1 MTRVFRFLLLGASVA
16 FAGSFTTTLLA
27 QAQAPSKAPATII
40 LKGAPSGGVKFT
52 HAAHEKLTKCETC
65 HHASK
70 PEMPNKTPQQAC
82 TDCHTKT
89 VAAPMKTNVR
99 AAFHDPMAKKGTCI
113 DCHMKE
119 SAAGKKAPTKC
130 AECHKKE
137 NV

>member
-16 FAGSFTTTLLA
+16 FAGAFTATVM
-27 QAQAPSKAPATII
+27 AQAPSKAPATII
-40 LKGAPSGGVKFT
+40 LKGAPTGGVKFT

-70 PEMPNKTPQQAC
+70 PEMPNKTEFQAC
-82 TDCHTKT
+82 TECHTKT

-99 AAFHDPMAKKGTCI
+99 AAFHDPMAKKGTCV
-113 DCHMKE
+113 DCHAKE
-119 SAAGKKAPTKC
+119 SAAGKKAPMKC